1 MTLPIKQSVMWM
13 DSMYEIW
20 NDLLQH
26 FSHGDKFR
34 IADLQEE
41 LHSCKQGVSTVSQ
54 YYTRLQII
62 WKELSLYK
70 TLLVC
75 TCTSPCNCGLL
86 ANIQQECN
94 DDSVNKFLHGLNDE
108 FSQVRSQIMLM
119 GPMPTLP
126 KTFSLVLQQEWEFH
140 NSSSQIPQHS
150 MANFNFQYPQN
161 KTFNP
166 SRGRGRTSKF
176 GGRAKYCDH
185 CKRTNH
191 TFDNCWIKYGLP
203 QGYKPIIKQNS
214 APSNPSI
221 NLTDVVSHTFNDSSV
236 DTTQVQC
243 LFSKEQYD
251 AILGLL
257 K

>member
-41 LHSCKQGVSTVSQ
+41 LHSCKQGGSTVSQ

-203 QGYKPIIKQNS
+203 QGYKPTIKQNS